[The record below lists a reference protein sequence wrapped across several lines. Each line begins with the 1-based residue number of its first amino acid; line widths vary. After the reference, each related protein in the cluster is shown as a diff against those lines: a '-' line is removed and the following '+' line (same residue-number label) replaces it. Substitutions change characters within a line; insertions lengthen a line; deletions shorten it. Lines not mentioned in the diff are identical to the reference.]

1 MMRAR
6 TPLVAAALLL
16 SAAPVAAVEQAA
28 CGLYPATGLANWAKG
43 EDSDFF
49 TNQGGVPNIVFLLDN
64 SGSINRMAPDGAVNT
79 WGTQGA
85 SYGCQSPFA
94 DALRYFSPC
103 GLTTQEGR
111 PYDGTVD
118 YATIANVCPYLD
130 SGNQVR
136 TGDPGFDPNYFCP
149 GGGSS
154 CNGHPNFFDKNYVF
168 HDNDFSHNSYSN
180 ANCENVALTSTANS
194 CRGFEE
200 NGVYPAAT
208 SVTAFCNAWAQPPG
222 VVLTA
227 ADLTARRTS
236 CNTCLGTKG
245 YWFSGYYFKNDW
257 NQTDPWGAWV
267 NNSPV
272 ACGTTQDCVD
282 RAQGV
287 CVDRATLTTEY
298 NGGDR
303 FQGLCRF
310 PHLYFTGN
318 FLSFHPPK
326 YLALRKVMKDV
337 LMDTRRIRL
346 GLVTFNGQYGGKLEK
361 QLNPACNL
369 VYPPSPSNF
378 DANRSSVLSALA
390 AVNFNNSTPLSE
402 ALLNVGE
409 MYRTSGLPWFNT
421 GYQQTAFENAAGTKN
436 QASVCFSCQKS
447 SVIVI
452 TDGLSNYDSNIPDS
466 SFATSGMTLAVSKA
480 PGSYAGMAGYNIK
493 DISAADCPL
502 CNTDAEAPDVM
513 PDGLPLQRC
522 NWGANPKKGACDTNA
537 IPNYLPKVAWY
548 LHHMDFRQ
556 DTESGADGGLMTGHQ
571 GLDIYTIGYGLGPN
585 AQQILEH
592 AAYRDP
598 LSRDRDVGGGLSKS
612 ASNVAELKQ
621 AIMDMF
627 EDVNQR
633 ATSFGS
639 ASVASLQTTASIGT
653 IVPRFEPSKAALWS
667 GHLYDFRLF
676 SEFSAGCKVTLDGQ
690 PYDPNDKDCDRACD
704 SIFYVDAD
712 DAFIAENDAGQF
724 VKNSPSNVP
733 LCGPKNHCGSCAT
746 VGTTPARPLWESGA
760 KLAAAQWQF
769 RNAYTA
775 VDQNHDGVINID
787 DGVLRLRD
795 DDATAAALLPYVQ
808 AGGKT
813 CPTISMLLA
822 QAGNIADSAAIDAEL
837 AATPTR
843 KYTSCVRT
851 MIRYLLGADI
861 FDQNGNGNFRDD
873 RPAKLGD
880 IFHSSPTIAYPPFPK
895 SSNVGGSYPNQT
907 LPTLWEGKGGDEA
920 YPAHV
925 ARYRQR
931 DRLIIVG
938 ANDGFLHAFKAAEF
952 RPGDDPATALRV
964 EAGWFDDALGGDEE
978 WAFMPPDLLPNLPL
992 LLGNLHQ
999 FWVDGTP
1006 FVRDVWVDANQDDIK
1021 QEDEYHTIVVEGER
1035 RGGNHYFALD
1045 ITHATRSTSANQD
1058 PDAKPTFLWVWP
1070 QPRGQESL
1078 SNGQSFQEAV
1088 PAPPTIGPVR
1098 IDASYDYA
1106 YGATAASPVIND
1118 SGGTTVAYHERWVT
1132 MLSGGF
1138 DMSFTRGHGVYM
1150 VDVWTGRLI
1159 WDFAQPAQ
1167 GDASAAPGDPRWEL
1181 RFPIAAT
1188 VGMVHTGPQGME
1200 EGSASPSYD
1209 KHFFDTASVGDL
1221 GGQLWV
1227 LRFFNPG
1234 RINRITGKVDNWFG
1248 ARLYQGGRVGC
1259 ASACLGQPFFGITG
1273 NVVNSTSRTY
1283 RILVGTG
1290 DRFNL
1295 LDTDGGMCG
1304 PDNIRACYLKGC
1316 TVSLAGVGQNAGN
1329 IGTYTGQSSAITGA
1343 NACFPMQNSRTTSAL
1358 SCATTA
1364 AGTQV
1369 VISACPNP
1377 DPTANDVDTTFTQGV
1392 TCTPE
1397 NQTFSCTPYAANDEG
1412 VKLRLQ
1418 NTIAGGNRFFS
1429 FLVFNVPGQGSGD
1442 VRRAVFN
1449 DYAGALRYDAAR
1461 LTDASP
1467 SLVAIDGSSLPG
1479 DTPKPKYASL
1489 LDDGWYYYF
1498 THRDSVTIGGVT
1510 YTRNPIDERVVGGAV
1525 SFAGRV
1531 FFTTLQPLPAVEA
1544 TSKSPCKPNRVQYSY
1559 LYGAM
1564 VTSGMPA
1571 LVDESGLF
1579 YLRPIER
1586 NSPVP
1591 PQPPVPH
1598 YFVDSEG
1605 RYQRAML
1612 SMPPGSPP
1620 TSIGVG
1626 GPQDPTLDFGWIHV
1640 DQILHQ
1646 CRHRSLEASCASY

>member
-6 TPLVAAALLL
+6 TPLVAALLLL
-16 SAAPVAAVEQAA
+16 SAAPVAAQEQAA
-28 CGLYPATGLANWAKG
+28 CGLYPATALANWAKG

-85 SYGCQSPFA
+85 TYGCQSPFA

-103 GLTTQEGR
+103 GLTAQEGR
-111 PYDGTVD
+111 PYDGAVD
-118 YATIANVCPYLD
+118 YAAIANVCPYLD

-136 TGDPGFDPNYFCP
+136 TGDPGFDPSYFCP
-149 GGGSS
+149 GGGTS

-168 HDNDFSHNSYSN
+168 HDNDFSGGTYVKAS
-180 ANCENVALTSTANS
+180 CENVSLTTNATK

-208 SVTAFCNAWAQPPG
+208 TVSAFCSAWTPPSGVTLSAADVTARQ
-222 VVLTA
+222 
-227 ADLTARRTS
+227 TS
-236 CNTCLGTKG
+236 CNACLGTKG
-245 YWFSGYYFKNDW
+245 YWFSGYYFKNNW
-257 NQTDPWGAWV
+257 NAADPGWWAV
-267 NNSPV
+267 NSSPV

-298 NGGDR
+298 SGGDR
-303 FQGLCRF
+303 AQGLCRF

-346 GLVTFNGQYGGKLEK
+346 GLVTFNGQYGGRLEK

-409 MYRTSGLPWFNT
+409 MYRTNGLPWFKST
-421 GYQQTAFENAAGTKN
+421 YQQTAFENAAGVGN
-436 QASVCFSCQKS
+436 QASICFSCQKS

-452 TDGLSNYDSNIPDS
+452 TDGLSNYDDNIPDS
-466 SFATSGMTLAVSKA
+466 SFATSGMTLAVAKA

-502 CNTDAEAPDVM
+502 CNTDAEAPDLM
-513 PDGLPLQRC
+513 PDGNPFQSC
-522 NWGANPKKGACDTNA
+522 NWGANPKKGGCNTNA

-548 LHHMDFRQ
+548 LHHMDFRK
-556 DTESGADGGLMTGHQ
+556 DDESGADGGLMTGHQ
-571 GLDIYTIGYGLGPN
+571 GLDVYTIGYGLGPN

-598 LSRDRDVGGGLSKS
+598 LSPDRDVGGGLSKS

-639 ASVASLQTTASIGT
+639 ASVATLQATAAIGT
-653 IVPRFEPSKAALWS
+653 IVPRFDPSKAALWS

-676 SEFSAGCKVTLDGQ
+676 SEFSAGCKPTAPGQ
-690 PYDPNDKDCDRACD
+690 PYDTNDKDCDRDCN
-704 SIFYVDAD
+704 SIFLVDAD
-712 DAFIAENDAGQF
+712 GAFISENDAGQF
-724 VKNSPSNVP
+724 VKNSPTNVP
-733 LCGPKNHCGSCAT
+733 LCGATNHCGSCAT
-746 VGTTPARPLWESGA
+746 VGTVPARPLWEAGA

-775 VDQNHDGVINID
+775 VDQNHDGVID
-787 DGVLRLRD
+787 AADGLLRLRD

-813 CPTISMLLA
+813 CPTLSTLLS
-822 QAGNIADSAAIDAEL
+822 QAGNVADAAAIDAEL
-837 AATPTR
+837 AGTPKR
-843 KYTSCVRT
+843 YTSCVRT
-851 MIRYLLGADI
+851 MIRYLLGADLL
-861 FDQNGNGNFRDD
+861 DQNGNGNFRDD

-880 IFHSSPTIAYPPFPK
+880 MFHSSPIVVYPPFDK
-895 SSNVGGSYPNQT
+895 NSIVAGAYPDQA
-907 LPTLWEGKGGDEA
+907 LPTLWEGKGGDTA
-920 YPAHV
+920 YHAWV

-931 DRLIIVG
+931 DRLIVVG

-952 RPGDDPATALRV
+952 RPGDDPSTAFKV

-992 LLGNLHQ
+992 LLGNVHQ

-1006 FVRDVWVDANQDDIK
+1006 MVRDVWVDANQDDIK
-1021 QEDEYHTIVVEGER
+1021 QDSEYHTILVEGER
-1035 RGGNHYFALD
+1035 RGGNRYFALD
-1045 ITHATRSTSANQD
+1045 VTRATRSTTASQD
-1058 PDAKPTFLWVWP
+1058 PDAKPTFLWIWP
-1070 QPRGQESL
+1070 QPGAKESL
-1078 SNGQSFQEAV
+1078 SNGQSFQEAF
-1088 PAPPTIGPVR
+1088 PSPPTIGPVR
-1098 IDASYDYA
+1098 IDASSDYA
-1106 YGATAASPVIND
+1106 YGPTPDSPVIKD
-1118 SGGTTVAYHERWVT
+1118 SGGNTVAYHERWVT
-1132 MLSGGF
+1132 FLSGGF

-1150 VDVWTGRLI
+1150 LDVWTGRLI
-1159 WDFAQPAQ
+1159 WDFAQPQQ
-1167 GDASAAPGDPRWEL
+1167 GDASVAPGDPRWEL
-1181 RFPIAAT
+1181 RFPVAAT
-1188 VGMVHTGPQGME
+1188 VGMVHTGPQGSLE
-1200 EGSASPSYD
+1200 SDDVPPYD

-1221 GGQLWV
+1221 GGQLWI

-1234 RINRITGKVDNWFG
+1234 RIGRITNKVDNWVG
-1248 ARLYQGGRVGC
+1248 ARIYQGGRVGC
-1259 ASACLGQPFFGITG
+1259 ATACLGQPFFGITA
-1273 NVVNSTSRTY
+1273 NVVNPTNRTY

-1304 PDNIRACYLKGC
+1304 PDNIRACYLRGC

-1329 IGTYTGQSSAITGA
+1329 IGTYTGQSAAISGVD
-1343 NACFPMQNSRTTSAL
+1343 ACFPMVNTRTTSAS
-1358 SCATTA
+1358 SCANTA
-1364 AGTQV
+1364 AGTQIL
-1369 VISACPNP
+1369 ISACPNP

-1392 TCTPE
+1392 TCAPE
-1397 NQTFSCTPYAANDEG
+1397 NGTFSCTPYPANDEG
-1412 VKLRLQ
+1412 VKLRLL
-1418 NTIAGGNRFFS
+1418 NSITGRNRFFS
-1429 FLVFNVPGQGSGD
+1429 LLVFNRPGWGSGGLG
-1442 VRRAVFN
+1442 REYFN
-1449 DYAGALRYDAAR
+1449 DYAGAVRYDAAR

-1467 SLVAIDGSSLPG
+1467 SLVAIDGSSLPT
-1479 DTPKPKYASL
+1479 DTPKPRYASN

-1498 THRDSVTIGGVT
+1498 THSAPVTVGGVT
-1510 YTRNPIDERVVGGAV
+1510 YTRNPIDEKVVGAAAMGG
-1525 SFAGRV
+1525 GRV
-1531 FFTTLQPLPAVEA
+1531 FFNTLQPLPAVTA
-1544 TSKSPCKPNRVQYSY
+1544 TSRSPCKPNRLQYSY

-1564 VTSGMPA
+1564 ITSGMPG
-1571 LVDESGLF
+1571 LLDDTGLF
-1579 YLRPIER
+1579 YLRPVER
-1586 NSPVP
+1586 PSPVP
-1591 PQPPVPH
+1591 PQPPVEH
-1598 YFVDSEG
+1598 VFVNSAGE
-1605 RYQRAML
+1605 
-1612 SMPPGSPP
+1612 SM
-1620 TSIGVG
+1620 IGLVSQPVG
-1626 GPQDPTLDFGWIHV
+1626 GPPTNLAVSGRQDPTLDFGWIHV
-1640 DQILHQ
+1640 DQTLHQ